1 MAGRVA
7 GKLFVADADGK
18 SRHRGATA
26 IKGHKIMRI
35 FADADRF
42 RDDPLQA
49 AQEIVAVAISL
60 EAEQVI
66 LEQRAQHGLAPGQF
80 LKHVW
85 RGKWNVQ
92 EKADARGR

>member
-7 GKLFVADADGK
+7 GKLFAADADGK

-49 AQEIVAVAISL
+49 AQEIVAVAIGL

-66 LEQRAQHGLAPGQF
+66 LEQRAQHGLAPRQL
-80 LKHVW
+80 LKHV
-85 RGKWNVQ
+85 RRRKWNVQ
-92 EKADARGR
+92 EKSNTGG